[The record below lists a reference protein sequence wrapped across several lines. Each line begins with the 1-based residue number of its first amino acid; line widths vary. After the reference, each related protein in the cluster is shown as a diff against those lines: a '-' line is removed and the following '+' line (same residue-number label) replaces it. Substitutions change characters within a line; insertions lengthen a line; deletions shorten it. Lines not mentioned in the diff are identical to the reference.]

1 MMMLVVQILTGVFL
15 AMHYTPHV
23 DLAFASVE
31 HIMRDVNNGWLL
43 RYMHANGA
51 SFFFLVVYIHMF
63 RGLYYGSY
71 AQSRDHLWNSGVAIL
86 LAMMATGFIGYVLP
100 WGQMS
105 FWGATV
111 ITSLFGAIPVIGEP
125 FQTWLLGGPAVD
137 NATLNRFFSLHYLLP
152 FVILGLVILHIWAFH
167 TTGNNNPTGVEV
179 RRTSKED
186 AQKDTVP
193 FWPYYVIKDM
203 FALVLILI
211 AFVSVVAFM
220 PNYLGHPDNYIEANA
235 LVTPAH
241 IVPEWY
247 LLPFYA
253 ILRAFTADVWVV
265 QFTTF
270 ITGGIVTA
278 KLFGVIAMFGAIV
291 VMALAPWLDTSSVRS
306 GRYRPQFKWW
316 FAILVVDFIVL
327 MWCGAMP
334 AEEPYATIALI
345 GSAYW
350 FAYFLL
356 ILPILGIIETPDKQ
370 PETIEEAVN
379 IANKKKKPSQSDTL
393 DGNTVPA
400 E

>member
-1 MMMLVVQILTGVFL
+1 VPEW
-15 AMHYTPHV
+15 Y
-23 DLAFASVE
+23 
-31 HIMRDVNNGWLL
+31 LL
-43 RYMHANGA
+43 PFY
-51 SFFFLVVYIHMF
+51 
-63 RGLYYGSY
+63 
-71 AQSRDHLWNSGVAIL
+71 AIL
-86 LAMMATGFIGYVLP
+86 RAFTADVWFVQFATFITGGIVTAKLFGVIAM
-100 WGQMS
+100 
-105 FWGATV
+105 
-111 ITSLFGAIPVIGEP
+111 FGAIPVIGEP

-186 AQKDTVP
+186 AEKDTVP

-265 QFTTF
+265 QFATF

-316 FAILVVDFIVL
+316 FAILVIDFIVL

-350 FAYFLL
+350 FAYFLI

-370 PETIEEAVN
+370 PETIEEAVEL
-379 IANKKKKPSQSDTL
+379 AKKKENFSIS
-393 DGNTVPA
+393 
-400 E
+400 